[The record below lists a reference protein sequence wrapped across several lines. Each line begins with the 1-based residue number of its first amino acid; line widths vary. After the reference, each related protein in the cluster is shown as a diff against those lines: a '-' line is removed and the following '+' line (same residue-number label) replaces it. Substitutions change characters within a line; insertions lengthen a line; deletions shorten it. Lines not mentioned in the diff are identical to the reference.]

1 MANFRLGMANL
12 RPVLANLRSERVN
25 LRLNW
30 FSSIFYIIFT
40 ADVIKL

>member
-1 MANFRLGMANL
+1 MANL

-25 LRLNW
+25 LRLNLRL
-30 FSSIFYIIFT
+30 FSSIFSIILI